1 MNINSEPDRLKEEE
15 QSILNELIAEMD
27 KVINSLDKKMQT
39 YVDEAKNI
47 DIALNPDS
55 YLSRILNVNGLKDTE
70 ENRKKILQARDEL
83 YHTRLLLEC
92 SDDNGTD
99 VDEIKVGLHS
109 CQHMAQTFVTSWKMP
124 ICRHYLLDNSSTEFE
139 SIVTNKHGEKFHAH
153 YRLLVKNQ
161 VTLRFT
167 RVVKALN
174 LYPGMLDEELL
185 KICKDSKFFDSKYID
200 ELIAEFNPDEYDPD
214 SAAQIIAD
222 EFLQELLERRSSP
235 EFKNIVFSI
244 QKKQGEI
251 IQAPYNKN
259 MIVQGCAGSGKSMI
273 MLHRLPIILYDNP
286 NSLNRTNLYIIT
298 PSQMYI
304 QLAENMRH
312 QLEISDVKMG
322 TIEQYYDYCIG
333 KYNGHTAGEYGKVR
347 HVAKI
352 DADTEKYIYSVKCVA
367 DINRYFEKLSDINN
381 STFEKAVN
389 IFSIEQDSY
398 QRSDSYAQKIT
409 SKLLLTQ
416 RIINENDKVLSLYFN
431 RIKAVQTSLQK
442 IAVIA
447 KYRRQN
453 VIREITKLITQN
465 EEKILKAEKELKKLN
480 VDDNEKAIE
489 NRQTIISGAQSNTQQ
504 LKEEILQINIDDEYF
519 DLMKKCG
526 KKIETV
532 LLPFSELKPE
542 FSQNDTDVVYAAI
555 DKIGQLIGS
564 FFMISWELGKIDDK
578 YAEYLGK
585 IKKEIDNVQALV
597 EELQNTDEKYLHI
610 SDYNEVLNLSDELRK
625 ISSNA
630 AKNAYIM
637 IMKKIGIKE
646 NSDGKMPAQN
656 YSPYLYLQAL
666 YHFQGSPNSTKEAL
680 LSIDEAQGIAP
691 EELRLLQN
699 INGGK
704 VIFNMFGDV
713 YQHIENTKGIDS
725 WNEFSD
731 IVDYDLYEMK
741 ENYRNSSQVTEY
753 CNKVFTMDMIA
764 INTPG
769 KGVHEIKDEKSF
781 KDILIAQLLDT
792 GRAGIAAILVGDD
805 KEAKYLLDTFAEYNQ
820 KFHDMTV
827 EEFSIHRTRW
837 NIMNIDDAKGLE
849 FSSVIVLSGRMSKN
863 EKYIAYTRALDELFV
878 YSIVIDIDDY
888 RGKNKRNADVSEK
901 NNEAEIKNDENNN
914 EEKAVHTK
922 HQRIVTSLNSAVK
935 DFFEEKGFEVKDMR
949 NEGGRLWVIGEKVV
963 IRDTVNAAIAKFGIS
978 GKYASGK
985 EINNRNGWFTKTNK

>member
-1 MNINSEPDRLKEEE
+1 
-15 QSILNELIAEMD
+15 
-27 KVINSLDKKMQT
+27 
-39 YVDEAKNI
+39 
-47 DIALNPDS
+47 
-55 YLSRILNVNGLKDTE
+55 
-70 ENRKKILQARDEL
+70 
-83 YHTRLLLEC
+83 
-92 SDDNGTD
+92 
-99 VDEIKVGLHS
+99 
-109 CQHMAQTFVTSWKMP
+109 
-124 ICRHYLLDNSSTEFE
+124 
-139 SIVTNKHGEKFHAH
+139 
-153 YRLLVKNQ
+153 
-161 VTLRFT
+161 
-167 RVVKALN
+167 
-174 LYPGMLDEELL
+174 
-185 KICKDSKFFDSKYID
+185 
-200 ELIAEFNPDEYDPD
+200 
-214 SAAQIIAD
+214 
-222 EFLQELLERRSSP
+222 
-235 EFKNIVFSI
+235 
-244 QKKQGEI
+244 
-251 IQAPYNKN
+251 
-259 MIVQGCAGSGKSMI
+259 
-273 MLHRLPIILYDNP
+273 
-286 NSLNRTNLYIIT
+286 
-298 PSQMYI
+298 
-304 QLAENMRH
+304 
-312 QLEISDVKMG
+312 
-322 TIEQYYDYCIG
+322 
-333 KYNGHTAGEYGKVR
+333 
-347 HVAKI
+347 
-352 DADTEKYIYSVKCVA
+352 
-367 DINRYFEKLSDINN
+367 
-381 STFEKAVN
+381 
-389 IFSIEQDSY
+389 
-398 QRSDSYAQKIT
+398 
-409 SKLLLTQ
+409 
-416 RIINENDKVLSLYFN
+416 
-431 RIKAVQTSLQK
+431 
-442 IAVIA
+442 
-447 KYRRQN
+447 
-453 VIREITKLITQN
+453 
-465 EEKILKAEKELKKLN
+465 
-480 VDDNEKAIE
+480 
-489 NRQTIISGAQSNTQQ
+489 
-504 LKEEILQINIDDEYF
+504 
-519 DLMKKCG
+519 MKKCG

-532 LLPFSELKPE
+532 LLPFLELKPE

-704 VIFNMFGDV
+704 VVFNMFGDV

-741 ENYRNSSQVTEY
+741 ENYRNSLQVTEY

-820 KFHDMTV
+820 KFHDMTG

-878 YSIVIDIDDY
+878 YPIVIDIDDY
-888 RGKNKRNADVSEK
+888 RGKNKRNTDVYEN

-935 DFFEEKGFEVKDMR
+935 DFFEEKGLEVKDMR